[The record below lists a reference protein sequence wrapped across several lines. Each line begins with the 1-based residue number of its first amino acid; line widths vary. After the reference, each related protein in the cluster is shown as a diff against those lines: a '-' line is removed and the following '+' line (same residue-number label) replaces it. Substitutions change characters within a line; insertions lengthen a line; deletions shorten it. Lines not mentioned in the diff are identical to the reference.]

1 MLHEKSLWSWTK
13 DRHMEEDSDEE
24 EDQAVR
30 KCLEDFGI
38 DAIKIDEELSKRNS
52 NKWKKRI

>member
-24 EDQAVR
+24 EDRAVR
-30 KCLEDFGI
+30 KCLEDAGI
-38 DAIKIDEELSKRNS
+38 ERSVIDQELE
-52 NKWKKRI
+52 